1 VSSEP
6 RSNLH
11 PRPGPHRAQRDAPA
25 PTGRIPATSQNVES
39 PAPDGEAQPG
49 RFGEGRPAALRE
61 LAGAGLLVQVAADPV
76 HRPLLA
82 ADVYALAWPIVFER
96 LTRRIELCRGHPV
109 CARSVRSLAS
119 ECLDRF
125 QDDVAAVVDYVL
137 RHAHAPIHNVEAWIA
152 SRLTA
157 ATVDGHRRERGR
169 RGAAQRPRVPQ
180 WLATALGGD
189 PWLTELALAVLDWVG
204 VPMAAGSGIWPVDVW
219 AQRRAAAFGDWSCG
233 DPASVERDIETVLAA
248 MRTRPDWHF
257 KYVERPLGHK
267 QAPVYSGTQSP
278 DEADQGSALCF
289 VTTIETDESR
299 LDQLAALAVDELER
313 RLADGEDP
321 HVCVA
326 GVVRRVFAEA
336 DPAWGLDRPPHD
348 GPGHEE
354 RVSALLADPAALDRI
369 VAEVLDIV
377 GVRVWPGAEVAVAAV
392 R

>member
-6 RSNLH
+6 EPNPH
-11 PRPGPHRAQRDAPA
+11 PWPGPHRASRGASA
-25 PTGRIPATSQNVES
+25 PTGRIPASSQNIGS
-39 PAPDGEAQPG
+39 PPQGTEAQPG

-61 LAGAGLLVQVAADPV
+61 LAGAGLIVRVAADPV
-76 HRPLLA
+76 GRAALA
-82 ADVYALAWPIVFER
+82 ADLYALAWPIVFER
-96 LTRRIELCRGHPV
+96 LTRRIELSRGHPV
-109 CARSVRSLAS
+109 CARSVRSLSA

-137 RHAHAPIHNVEAWIA
+137 RHAHAPIHNLEAWIA
-152 SRLTA
+152 TRLTA

-169 RGAAQRPRVPQ
+169 RGAAQRPRVPK
-180 WLATALGGD
+180 WLATALGDD

-204 VPMAAGSGIWPVDVW
+204 VSVAAGSGLWPVDVW
-219 AQRRAAAFGDWSCG
+219 AQRRAAALGDWACG
-233 DPASVERDIETVLAA
+233 DPAAVERDIEKVLAA

-267 QAPVYSGTQSP
+267 QAPVYAGPQPP
-278 DEADQGSALCF
+278 DDQADQSSALCF
-289 VTTIETDESR
+289 VTAPELDESR

-313 RLADGEDP
+313 RLAGGEDP
-321 HVCVA
+321 RACVA
-326 GVVRRVFAEA
+326 EVVRRVFAEA
-336 DPAWGLDRPPHD
+336 GPAWGLDRPPHY

-377 GVRVWPGAEVAVAAV
+377 GVVAVG
-392 R
+392 